1 MLRKLKKAAIYHYID
16 GVKTEGAP
24 AGIWGHLTGVT
35 GDLTGVWGDLTG
47 VTGDLSDIW
56 GDLTGVTGDLTGVTG
71 DLTGVTCD
79 LDDCGITEQ
88 DRLEGVHVDAL
99 IGHQGGD

>member
-35 GDLTGVWGDLTG
+35 GDL
-47 VTGDLSDIW
+47 
-56 GDLTGVTGDLTGVTG
+56 
-71 DLTGVTCD
+71 
-79 LDDCGITEQ
+79 DDCGITEQ

-99 IGHQGGD
+99 IGHRE